1 METLP
6 GPTGLSAPGSGE
18 ALCLAVRRR
27 ELEAPPCDPG
37 RLHLSFEPG
46 SA

>member
-18 ALCLAVRRR
+18 ALCLAVRR